1 MYNKIQVQFAIEAFL
16 PDASRTYTNFYY
28 VQNTLRKKWEGSND
42 YKQII
47 LLKIFTLY
55 ITIYTIYQH

>member
-16 PDASRTYTNFYY
+16 PDASRTNFYY